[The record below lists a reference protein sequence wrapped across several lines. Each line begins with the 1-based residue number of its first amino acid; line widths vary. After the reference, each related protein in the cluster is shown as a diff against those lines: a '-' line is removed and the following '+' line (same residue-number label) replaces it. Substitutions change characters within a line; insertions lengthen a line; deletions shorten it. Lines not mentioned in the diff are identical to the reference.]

1 MSPAAANPAAPS
13 STVARPAAS
22 TPVTV
27 PYSCLVCKQR
37 KVRCN
42 RQLPCSECVRTGVEC
57 VAVSRKPYA
66 MRKRRRAPE
75 DAAEFPERP
84 RALAAS
90 APSTA
95 NPLREQQERE
105 RPEVRG
111 SQSMQRSQAMVFG
124 QNLWA
129 GLREDFCEP
138 QPVETPATEERAL
151 PAAGSGTSLST
162 DPPAAFIFGLPA
174 TGDSFADLSRAHPQP
189 VRAFMLWQT
198 YLLSVNP
205 LSKVIWAPQVQDLV
219 IQATSSYGS
228 LSAANVALLFSI
240 YAAAVSSLPE
250 EECLSKLGEPKHPLL
265 AKYLACA
272 QQALAAAGFM
282 RSTSLMLLQAFAI
295 FLLAARQSY
304 DANTMWILTGMAV
317 RMGQRLLAT
326 VPPPPA
332 GAGSVDRNTTKPG
345 KTDSASSP
353 NFFET
358 QMRLR
363 LWWQIMLI
371 DGRVTQ
377 LAGQARNFCVDTPD
391 HPLPASLNDSDIN
404 PQMTGAPPS
413 ISDRPTEMVF
423 CLLRYEMGKF
433 LISKG
438 SALHDPAATMAER
451 DAIID
456 NVAAHFKEKY
466 LDLLDRA
473 IPLHQIARAGA
484 NAAILKMRLM
494 AHHPG
499 QYPDKGKSLPQTE
512 HDMLFR
518 TSVEMVG
525 ILVLGFTAM
534 HIGPFRWHTDVYFQL
549 DAVVF
554 MLIESQTQDPFGEQ
568 VDEAWAHVASVLVH
582 KPHLVRE
589 QDELGRAVRQLIL
602 RAWDSRER
610 RARQLYPDK
619 TPPAPPGHV
628 ADVLAELRQQKRVQ
642 QQQQQQQQQQKQKTT
657 RGTTAQIEASQ
668 VGNEEQP
675 QDIAG
680 GETNEDT
687 LVPTRGGST
696 AVESLVVPSMDASLT
711 GFVPSLGIEYAAAVP
726 SSLDASPFNDMDV
739 LGWETTDWDSWG
751 YWNTLL
757 QGQSI

>member
-1 MSPAAANPAAPS
+1 
-13 STVARPAAS
+13 
-22 TPVTV
+22 
-27 PYSCLVCKQR
+27 
-37 KVRCN
+37 
-42 RQLPCSECVRTGVEC
+42 
-57 VAVSRKPYA
+57 
-66 MRKRRRAPE
+66 
-75 DAAEFPERP
+75 
-84 RALAAS
+84 
-90 APSTA
+90 
-95 NPLREQQERE
+95 
-105 RPEVRG
+105 
-111 SQSMQRSQAMVFG
+111 MVFG

-138 QPVETPATEERAL
+138 QRVETPVTEERPL
-151 PAAGSGTSLST
+151 PAAGSGTTLSV
-162 DPPAAFIFGLPA
+162 DPPAALIFGYPA
-174 TGDSFADLSRAHPQP
+174 TGPVYTDLKNAHPQP
-189 VRAFMLWQT
+189 VHAFMLWQT

-219 IQATSSYGS
+219 IQATSAYDS
-228 LSAANVALLFSI
+228 LSAPNIALMFSI

-250 EECLSKLGEPKHPLL
+250 DECQAKLGEPKQPLL

-272 QQALAAAGFM
+272 QQALAAAGFL
-282 RSTSLMLLQAFAI
+282 RSTSLVLLQAFAI

-304 DANTMWILTGMAV
+304 DANTMWILTGVGV

-326 VPPPPA
+326 APPKSA
-332 GAGSVDRNTTKPG
+332 NAALKCNGNGCVDKNTKPD
-345 KTDSASSP
+345 KIDSTESS

-363 LWWQIMLI
+363 VWWQIMLI

-377 LAGQARNFCVDTPD
+377 LAGQARNFCGDTPD

-404 PQMTGAPPS
+404 PQMTGAPPP

-423 CLLRYEMGKF
+423 CLLRYEMGKL

-438 SALHDPAATMAER
+438 SVLHDPASTMAER
-451 DAIID
+451 DAVID
-456 NVAAHFKEKY
+456 NVATYFKEKY
-466 LDLLDRA
+466 LDFLDRA

-499 QYPDKGKSLPQTE
+499 QYPDKGKSMPQAE
-512 HDMLFR
+512 HDMLFK
-518 TSVEMVG
+518 TSVEMVS

-534 HIGPFRWHTDVYFQL
+534 NIGPFRWHTDVYFQL

-554 MLIESQTQDPFGEQ
+554 MLIESQTQDPFDEQ
-568 VDEAWAHVASVLVH
+568 VDKAWSHVASVLLH

-602 RAWDSRER
+602 RAWDTRER
-610 RARQLYPDK
+610 RARQLSPDK
-619 TPPAPPGHV
+619 TPPKPPGLV
-628 ADVLAELRQQKRVQ
+628 ADVLAELRQQKRGQ
-642 QQQQQQQQQQKQKTT
+642 QPKQRVT
-657 RGTTAQIEASQ
+657 RGTAAQVNGSQ
-668 VGNEEQP
+668 VEDDDQV
-675 QDIAG
+675 QDTAG
-680 GETNEDT
+680 GVTDEET
-687 LVPTRGGST
+687 LVSTRGGST
-696 AVESLVVPSMDASLT
+696 AVESLVIPTMDASLT
-711 GFVPSLGIEYAAAVP
+711 GFVPPLGLDYSTTAS

-757 QGQSI
+757 QSQSM